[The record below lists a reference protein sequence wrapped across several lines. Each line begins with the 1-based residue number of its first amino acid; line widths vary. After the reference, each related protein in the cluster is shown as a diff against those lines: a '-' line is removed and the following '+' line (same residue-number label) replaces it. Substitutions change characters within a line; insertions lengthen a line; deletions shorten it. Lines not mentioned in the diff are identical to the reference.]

1 VLSSVTSLGLSSL
14 FNFAPSRRLP
24 EPQVVSHPGED
35 GVVPGQAQLDS
46 CRRSGV
52 SSRSNSPHSPGG
64 LMDDLLNDL
73 YTDLGV
79 DADFGFPSLS
89 ARDKCEP
96 RAGARVLG
104 IGGASAS
111 RQPSAACGVD
121 AEGQEQGDASASY
134 MVEAVSLS
142 TSQFEMKELREKE
155 LAKSALTSKP
165 CVPWSSKESSLLRR
179 VVKQV
184 VKGGTKDKDAL
195 WIQVSKEMGG
205 QREARECRLQYARDY
220 KAHKASA

>member
-1 VLSSVTSLGLSSL
+1 
-14 FNFAPSRRLP
+14 
-24 EPQVVSHPGED
+24 
-35 GVVPGQAQLDS
+35 
-46 CRRSGV
+46 
-52 SSRSNSPHSPGG
+52 
-64 LMDDLLNDL
+64 
-73 YTDLGV
+73 
-79 DADFGFPSLS
+79 
-89 ARDKCEP
+89 
-96 RAGARVLG
+96 
-104 IGGASAS
+104 
-111 RQPSAACGVD
+111 
-121 AEGQEQGDASASY
+121 